1 MEKKYKFKWICTQ
14 FWEWLCKWHKTEI
27 SSKKKS
33 DLETDTKTNAEVH
46 DNINNNQ
53 KSKQKRNKK

>member
-1 MEKKYKFKWICTQ
+1 MEKRYKFKWNCRQ

-33 DLETDTKTNAEVH
+33 DLETGTKTNAEVH
-46 DNINNNQ
+46 DNINNKQ